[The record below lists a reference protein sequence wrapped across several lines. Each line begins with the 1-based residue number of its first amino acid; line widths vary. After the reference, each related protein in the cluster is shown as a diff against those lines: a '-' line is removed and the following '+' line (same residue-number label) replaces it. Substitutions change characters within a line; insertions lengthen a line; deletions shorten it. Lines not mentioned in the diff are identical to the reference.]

1 MELPTIIAI
10 WFILIWFMQTL
21 ATHQN
26 YYRTC
31 YITKISSCSEDI
43 IRCNIKYY
51 KIIADVI
58 RKRLLLKLIKQK
70 ERILF
75 DDFIQTFI
83 CLMLMIFSIAI
94 VRVIFNYL
102 STKKRMIC
110 NFPSKIGLIY
120 KIQCTI
126 ENI

>member
-1 MELPTIIAI
+1 
-10 WFILIWFMQTL
+10 MQTL

-75 DDFIQTFI
+75 GDFIQSFI

-94 VRVIFNYL
+94 VRVIFKYL
-102 STKKRMIC
+102 STKKR
-110 NFPSKIGLIY
+110 FRVR
-120 KIQCTI
+120 
-126 ENI
+126 